1 MQIDAG
7 WSLTDTSADSIT
19 ALIKNDDIKVYLK
32 EYDKPLKMNSEPDDP
47 IYTQH
52 HTPE

>member
-7 WSLTDTSADSIT
+7 WSLADTSADRIT
-19 ALIKNDDIKVYLK
+19 TLIKNDNIKVYLK
-32 EYDKPLKMNSEPDDP
+32 EYDTPLKMNSEPDDS

-52 HTPE
+52 YMPK